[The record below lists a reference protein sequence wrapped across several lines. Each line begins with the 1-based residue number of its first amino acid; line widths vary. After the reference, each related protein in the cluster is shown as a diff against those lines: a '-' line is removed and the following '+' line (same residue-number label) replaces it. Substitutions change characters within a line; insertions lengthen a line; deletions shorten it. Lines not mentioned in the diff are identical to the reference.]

1 MRTSTQTVPEA
12 TIHVARHPRD
22 LEGLVPDPGLG
33 AFFGYAVR
41 APERTLDGIRRAL
54 LHGGR
59 AVLARRGP
67 VGVGYLTLSR
77 PDADQPWGRA
87 PGLPVRE
94 ITVEVARGWRRRGLA
109 RRLFGT
115 LLALPAAEEAIL
127 AASAA
132 GCRRPRWTGFERP
145 CFRRAPREGG
155 DEPMKRMVAR
165 DIMTTPVITV
175 RPDTPFREL
184 VDLMMRHRVSGLP
197 VVDEGGRLVGV
208 VTEADL
214 IHKEET

>member
-67 VGVGYLTLSR
+67 VVVGYLTLSR
-77 PDADQPWGRA
+77 PDADQPWGRV
-87 PGLPVRE
+87 PGLLV
-94 ITVEVARGWRRRGLA
+94 
-109 RRLFGT
+109 RLFEDSGFSLEATNEPNIVMDPHNFLAVRVGSRVPPAQVDRFRAT
-115 LLALPAAEEAIL
+115 LFSTRAA
-127 AASAA
+127 
-132 GCRRPRWTGFERP
+132 
-145 CFRRAPREGG
+145 
-155 DEPMKRMVAR
+155 
-165 DIMTTPVITV
+165 
-175 RPDTPFREL
+175 
-184 VDLMMRHRVSGLP
+184 
-197 VVDEGGRLVGV
+197 
-208 VTEADL
+208 
-214 IHKEET
+214 

>member
-67 VGVGYLTLSR
+67 VVVGYLTLSR
-77 PDADQPWGRA
+77 PDADQPWGRV

-109 RRLFGT
+109 QAVRHAPGPSRR
-115 LLALPAAEEAIL
+115 
-127 AASAA
+127 
-132 GCRRPRWTGFERP
+132 R
-145 CFRRAPREGG
+145 GG
-155 DEPMKRMVAR
+155 
-165 DIMTTPVITV
+165 
-175 RPDTPFREL
+175 
-184 VDLMMRHRVSGLP
+184 H
-197 VVDEGGRLVGV
+197 
-208 VTEADL
+208 
-214 IHKEET
+214 

>member
-22 LEGLVPDPGLG
+22 LEGLAPDPGLG

-41 APERTLDGIRRAL
+41 APERTLEGIRRAL

-67 VGVGYLTLSR
+67 VVVGYLTLSR
-77 PDADQPWGRA
+77 PDADQPWGRV

-115 LLALPAAEEAIL
+115 LLALPDAEEAIL
-127 AASAA
+127 VAA
-132 GCRRPRWTGFERP
+132 GYRWCWDLEDGHDPEAAGRYRRHLVRLFEDSGFSLEATNEPNIVMDPHNFLAVRVGSRVP
-145 CFRRAPREGG
+145 PAQVDRFRATLFSTRA
-155 DEPMKRMVAR
+155 A
-165 DIMTTPVITV
+165 
-175 RPDTPFREL
+175 
-184 VDLMMRHRVSGLP
+184 
-197 VVDEGGRLVGV
+197 
-208 VTEADL
+208 
-214 IHKEET
+214 